1 MDWLLGSGVW
11 TDWFF
16 LMVDWFRAMG
26 PYVWI
31 AIAWGI
37 LLMAIFLG
45 LVGVVVP
52 VIPGGIVL
60 FFGGLVHKVMVSEGF
75 SWWAIGILGGL
86 MVLDRVVDLFAT
98 ALGTKWFGGTTWGMI
113 GALVG
118 GVVGLFLGIVGI
130 LIGPIIGAVV
140 FELIWAK
147 RHPRDAAKSG
157 VGAGLGLGLSA
168 AGRLVVYF
176 MMLGTLIVD
185 YSMDDEVEP
194 VEEPIEIVGEVV

>member
-1 MDWLLGSGVW
+1 MD
-11 TDWFF
+11 
-16 LMVDWFRAMG
+16 
-26 PYVWI
+26 
-31 AIAWGI
+31 
-37 LLMAIFLG
+37 G
-45 LVGVVVP
+45 LVLRNGRLVQGNGALCLDRDCLGNFVD
-52 VIPGGIVL
+52 GDFFGIGRCCRAIDSRCYRS

-118 GVVGLFLGIVGI
+118 GVVCLFLGIVGI

-140 FELIWAK
+140 FELIWSK

-157 VGAGLGLGLSA
+157 VGVGLGLGLSA